1 MAWMDVGLMSET
13 QNVSDRIIMQ
23 MLNKFVYGCISNYYY
38 TNERYAIFHLPEMK
52 VSRKRR

>member
-1 MAWMDVGLMSET
+1 MDVGLMSET